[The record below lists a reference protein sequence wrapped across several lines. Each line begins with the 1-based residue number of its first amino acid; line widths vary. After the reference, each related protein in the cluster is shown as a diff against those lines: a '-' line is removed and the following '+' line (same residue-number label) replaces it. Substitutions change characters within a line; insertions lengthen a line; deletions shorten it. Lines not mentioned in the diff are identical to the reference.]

1 MTMPVEHFLP
11 VQSLLLAEEA
21 PRETAAVAATPGPP
35 YTLHT
40 IAPGDTLWD
49 IAHRYGVSLQWVLAS
64 NPDLA
69 ARPHLIR
76 PGEQVLIP
84 HGEGVV
90 HRLRPGERLEEMVAL
105 YGVEVETVLSHPA
118 NAGGAVAFAY
128 GVVFVPSPR
137 LPDMAP
143 GIAPWHRQVVLG
155 ETTPDDG
162 MPRGAPVLG
171 IITSRFGELAP
182 ELRRGPHT
190 GVDIAAPLGAP
201 VRATAPGRVL
211 LVGYEENGYGLYV
224 VIEHGAG
231 LSTLYA
237 HLEMAFV
244 RKGDQVMRG
253 QVIGRV
259 GSSGRSTG
267 PHLHYE
273 VRLAGRPVDPGPY
286 MALEGR

>member
-1 MTMPVEHFLP
+1 MTMPVEHLLP
-11 VQSLLLAEEA
+11 VQSLPLIEEA
-21 PRETAAVAATPGPP
+21 SRETAAVAATPGPP

-40 IAPGDTLWD
+40 ITPGDTLWD
-49 IAHRYGVSLQWVLAS
+49 IAHRYGISLQWVLAS

-105 YGVEVETVLSHPA
+105 YGIEVETVLSHPA
-118 NAGGAVAFAY
+118 NAGGAVSLAH

-201 VRATAPGRVL
+201 VHATAPGKVL
-211 LVGYEENGYGLYV
+211 LVGYEENGYGLYI

-244 RKGDQVMRG
+244 RRGDQVMRG
-253 QVIGRV
+253 QAIGRV